1 MDLGFPLPVWQV
13 AILGVI
19 SFFVGI
25 LAGFVGLALG
35 TMRLPALLL
44 LNVPPATAAGV
55 NILVSTV
62 SAFVGGY
69 RHVRAGRVDWRLVG
83 LMGIPAAIGSF
94 VGGFASST
102 SVPDG
107 ALITVAGG
115 FVVWQAVEFIIR
127 LRSAPAGPS
136 GDWPEGKASIT
147 PGQAAIE
154 GLTGAVVGLVGGSV
168 GLILGS
174 VRLPVIIRF
183 LRINPLV
190 ASGSNL
196 VIGFIMGLV
205 GFIGHGI
212 KGEVDVGLLLVMGS
226 TAMVGAYI
234 GAHLAGKAS
243 INRLLQVMS
252 LVLLVTG
259 VLLIRDGISRLV
271 G

>member
-1 MDLGFPLPVWQV
+1 MDFGLPLPVWQV

-35 TMRLPALLL
+35 TMRLPAMLL
-44 LNVPPATAAGV
+44 LNIPPATAAGV
-55 NILVSTV
+55 NIMVSTL

-69 RHVRAGRVDWRLVG
+69 RHVRAGRVDWRLVA

-94 VGGFASST
+94 IGGFAGST
-102 SVPDG
+102 SVPEG

-115 FVVWQAVEFIIR
+115 FVAWQAVEFIIR
-127 LRSAPAGPS
+127 LRKTPPGSS
-136 GDWPEGKASIT
+136 GDWPEGKAPIT
-147 PGQAAIE
+147 PRTAAIE
-154 GLTGAVVGLVGGSV
+154 GFTGAVVGLVGGAV

-190 ASGSNL
+190 AAGSNL

-212 KGEVDVGLLLVMGS
+212 QGEVDVGLLLVMAP

-234 GAHLAGKAS
+234 GAHLSGKVS

-252 LVLLVTG
+252 VVLLVVG
-259 VLLIRDGISRLV
+259 VLLIHDGITRWL

>member
-1 MDLGFPLPVWQV
+1 MDLGLILPVWQV

-44 LNVPPATAAGV
+44 LNVPPATAAGT

-69 RHVRAGRVDWRLVG
+69 RHVRAGRIDWRLVAV
-83 LMGIPAAIGSF
+83 MGIPAAIGSF
-94 VGGFASST
+94 IGGFASST
-102 SVPDG
+102 SVPEG
-107 ALITVAGG
+107 ALITVAGC
-115 FVVWQAVEFIIR
+115 FVAWQAVEFIIR
-127 LRSAPAGPS
+127 LRRAPPGSS
-136 GDWPEGKASIT
+136 GDWPEGRASIN
-147 PGQAAIE
+147 PRQAAIE
-154 GLTGAVVGLVGGSV
+154 GFTGAVVGLVGGAV

-190 ASGSNL
+190 AAGSNL

-212 KGEVDVGLLLVMGS
+212 KGEVDIVLLLVMGS
-226 TAMVGAYI
+226 TAMAGAYI

-252 LVLLVTG
+252 VVLLVVG
-259 VLLIRDGISRLV
+259 ALLIHDGITRWV

>member
-1 MDLGFPLPVWQV
+1 M
-13 AILGVI
+13 
-19 SFFVGI
+19 GI

-44 LNVPPATAAGV
+44 LNVPPSTAAGV
-55 NILVSTV
+55 NILVSTL

-69 RHVRAGRVDWRLVG
+69 RHVRAGRIDWRLVG
-83 LMGIPAAIGSF
+83 LMGSPRSHR
-94 VGGFASST
+94 V
-102 SVPDG
+102 
-107 ALITVAGG
+107 LY
-115 FVVWQAVEFIIR
+115 WR
-127 LRSAPAGPS
+127 LRQLYIRS
-136 GDWPEGKASIT
+136 GWRSSSQSREVSSSGRRWSSSSDSGAHPLGRPGTGQKGKPPIT

-154 GLTGAVVGLVGGSV
+154 GLTGAVVGLVGGAV

-226 TAMVGAYI
+226 TAMVGTYI